1 MRGEKYIVNVG
12 PELDSGQAQEWLRS
26 INVLLRSTMIYSLNL
41 EMTSALNVMM
51 DLAGDIVR
59 YDKGIIYMLDEDENK
74 YHPALM
80 RGLEEPLQA
89 QMVQGNIVVDWTVEN
104 NQPVRINDPDT
115 QSLEDLAKAT
125 GCRSILS
132 VPISHDNKVK
142 GVLQLFKTGAH
153 SFGDEHVRMVWILA
167 LQLEGMFHR
176 LLKTSYAAAVVE
188 KDPFT
193 DLPKRAV
200 FEKELEKELI
210 RSRRNHNPFSVLL
223 IEIDHFK
230 DLKSQFMSLEGDIIV
245 REVVILIK
253 NVIRRIDVVSRYSES
268 CIGLILPDADDQ
280 RAVQLA
286 GRIKTLVSKA
296 QLKGITGHAPMK
308 FTVSV
313 GVSSFPQSVTIY
325 DLIHGA
331 EDALELAHELGGN
344 VVKNNRPT
352 FGGLETESVAMEAQE
367 ILDSMG
373 RFFSLD
379 ALLDQMVQ
387 FYSRIA
393 EAGRVSILVLDKEGS
408 ALHFVQ
414 GTGFFGFEEDIRH
427 MSLPLENSISGSVVS
442 TQRPL
447 LVQDIDRAI
456 PKRSRSKL
464 TYTSPSFMSIPLV
477 HRGDVIGVINL
488 SNRVDGSAFVQEDLD
503 RVLTFTQGT
512 ADLISEGRRFS
523 MVQSIFFRRTADVLL
538 GIAENKSP
546 YLDGHS
552 TRVANLSMTL
562 AKQLGFTE
570 EEAGVLADSAKFHD
584 LGRIAIDEAIL
595 SKDGE
600 LEEREREQVK
610 DHPLW
615 SYRILGSIPG
625 MDLDLEAIKS
635 HHERYDGKGYPE
647 GLLGEEIPMGG
658 RILAVVDAFDAL
670 TSERPYRPAMNRDQA
685 LEILD
690 ENSWSQFDGRVVKAF
705 KEMDIEH

>member
-1 MRGEKYIVNVG
+1 MRGEKYIVDVG
-12 PELDSGQAQEWLRS
+12 PELDSGKAQEWLKS
-26 INVLLRSTMIYSLNL
+26 LNVLLRSTMIYSLNL
-41 EMTSALNVMM
+41 ELTSALNVMM
-51 DLAGDIVR
+51 DLAGDIVQ

-89 QMVQGNIVVDWTVEN
+89 QMGQGNIIVDWTVEN
-104 NQPVRINDPDT
+104 NQPVRIDDPDT
-115 QSLEDLAKAT
+115 QSLEDLTKAT
-125 GCRSILS
+125 GCRSVLS

-142 GVLQLFKTGAH
+142 GVLQLFKIGAH
-153 SFGDEHVRMVWILA
+153 SFRDEDVRMVWILA

-176 LLKTSYAAAVVE
+176 LLKNNYAGVAE

-200 FEKELEKELI
+200 FEKELEKELV
-210 RSRRNHNPFSVLL
+210 RSRRNNNPFSVLL

-230 DLKSQFMSLEGDIIV
+230 DLKSQLMSLEGDILV

-280 RAVQLA
+280 RAIQLA
-286 GRIKTLVSKA
+286 GRIKTLVSTA
-296 QLKGITGHAPMK
+296 QLKGISGHAPSK

-313 GVSSFPQSVTIY
+313 GVSSFPESVTAY
-325 DLIHGA
+325 DLIHRA

-344 VVKNNRPT
+344 VVKNHRAT
-352 FGGLETESVAMEAQE
+352 VGGLETESIAMEAQD

-393 EAGRVSILVLDKEGS
+393 QAGRVSILVLDEGGN

-414 GTGFFGFEEDIRH
+414 GTGFFGFEDDIRH
-427 MSLPLENSISGSVVS
+427 MSLPLENSISGSVVR

-488 SNRVDGSAFVQEDLD
+488 SNRVDGGAFVQEDLD
-503 RVLTFTQGT
+503 KVVTFAQGT
-512 ADLISEGRRFS
+512 ADLIFEGRRFT
-523 MVQSIFFRRTADVLL
+523 MVQGIFFRRTANVLL
-538 GIAENKSP
+538 SIAENKSP

-552 TRVANLSMTL
+552 TRVSNLSLTL
-562 AKQLGFTE
+562 AKQLGFSE
-570 EEAGVLADSAKFHD
+570 EEADVLADSAKFHD
-584 LGRIAIDEAIL
+584 LGRIAIDEAVL
-595 SKDGE
+595 SKEGE
-600 LEEREREQVK
+600 LDERERELIK
-610 DHPLW
+610 EHPVW
-615 SYRILGSIPG
+615 SYRILESITG
-625 MDLDLEAIKS
+625 MNLDLEAIKS
-635 HHERYDGKGYPE
+635 HHERYDGKGYPA

-658 RILAVVDAFDAL
+658 RILAVADAFDAL

-685 LEILD
+685 LEVLD
-690 ENSWSQFDGRVVKAF
+690 ENCWSQFDGRVVKALR
-705 KEMDIEH
+705 EMDIEH

>member
-1 MRGEKYIVNVG
+1 MRGEKYIVDVG
-12 PELDSGQAQEWLRS
+12 PELDAGKAQEWLKS
-26 INVLLRSTMIYSLNL
+26 LNVLLRSTMIYSLNL
-41 EMTSALNVMM
+41 EMTSALNVML

-59 YDKGIIYMLDEDENK
+59 YDKGIIYMLDQDENK
-74 YHPALM
+74 YHPAMM
-80 RGLEEPLQA
+80 RGFEEPLPV
-89 QMVQGNIVVDWTVEN
+89 QMVQSNVIVDWTVEN
-104 NQPVRINDPDT
+104 NQPVRIHEPDT
-115 QSLEDLAKAT
+115 NSLEDLAKVT
-125 GCRSILS
+125 ECRSVLS

-142 GVLQLFKTGAH
+142 GVLQLFNTGAH
-153 SFGDEHVRMVWILA
+153 SFADENVRLVWILA

-176 LLKTSYAAAVVE
+176 LVKSNYSAAVVE

-200 FEKELEKELI
+200 FEKELEKELV
-210 RSRRNHNPFSVLL
+210 RSRRNNNPFSVLL
-223 IEIDHFK
+223 VEIDHFK
-230 DLKSQFMSLEGDIIV
+230 DVKSQLMSLEGDILV

-253 NVIRRIDVVSRYSES
+253 NVIRRIDVASRYSES

-280 RAVQLA
+280 RAIQLA
-286 GRIKTLVSKA
+286 ERIKTLVSSA
-296 QLKGITGHAPMK
+296 QLKGISGHAPLK

-313 GVSSFPQSVTIY
+313 GVSSFPQSITVY
-325 DLIHGA
+325 DLIHGV
-331 EDALELAHELGGN
+331 EDALNLAHEAGGN
-344 VVKNNRPT
+344 VVKNHRPT
-352 FGGLETESVAMEAQE
+352 AGGLAAESVAMEAQE

-393 EAGRVSILVLDKEGS
+393 QAGRVSILVLDEGGK

-414 GTGFFGFEEDIRH
+414 GTGFFGFEDDIRH
-427 MSLPLENSISGSVVS
+427 MSLPLENSISGSVVR
-442 TQRPL
+442 TKRPL
-447 LVQDIDRAI
+447 LIQDIDRAI

-477 HRGDVIGVINL
+477 HSGDVIGVINL
-488 SNRVDGSAFVQEDLD
+488 SNRVNGIAFAQEDLD

-523 MVQSIFFRRTADVLL
+523 MVQGIFFKRTADVLL

-546 YLDGHS
+546 YLSGHS
-552 TRVANLSMTL
+552 IRVANLSLSL
-562 AKQLGFTE
+562 AKQLGFSE

-584 LGRIAIDEAIL
+584 LGRIAIDEAVL
-595 SKDGE
+595 SKNGE
-600 LEEREREQVK
+600 LEENERELIK
-610 DHPLW
+610 DHPVW

-635 HHERYDGKGYPE
+635 HHERYDGKGYPG

-658 RILAVVDAFDAL
+658 RILAVADAFDAL

-690 ENSWSQFDGRVVKAF
+690 QNSWSQFDGRVVKAF